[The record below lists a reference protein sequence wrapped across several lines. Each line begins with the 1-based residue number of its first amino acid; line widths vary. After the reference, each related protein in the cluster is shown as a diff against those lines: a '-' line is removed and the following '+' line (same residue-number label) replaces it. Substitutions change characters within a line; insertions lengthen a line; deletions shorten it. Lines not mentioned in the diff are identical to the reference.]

1 MELLVMGAK
10 QRQTALFALNLIQ
23 TVALRLIA
31 HHPLR
36 HRKTL
41 IAILKP
47 FVEEGRLVLLKRP
60 IQIHHATLH
69 VLINRDDP
77 PSCHKEV
84 PVRQI

>member
-1 MELLVMGAK
+1 M
-10 QRQTALFALNLIQ
+10 NLIQ

-36 HRKTL
+36 HRETL
-41 IAILKP
+41 IAILEP
-47 FVEEGRLVLLKRP
+47 FVEEGRLVLLKSR

-69 VLINRDDP
+69 VLINRNDP

-84 PVRQI
+84 PVRQIRDAQQIPKEDRMEVVNS